1 MTKWTALVPM
11 KQGADTKSRLAGV
24 IDLPARVA
32 LARAMVA
39 HVLACLRDVEGIGD
53 VHLLAPA
60 PEAGLDMAWR
70 GDGGAG
76 LNAELARAHA
86 AIQGP
91 LLIIHADLPH
101 LTPGDVS
108 ALLAAARDAGAAIA
122 PDRHGRGT
130 NALALAGDAP
140 VAFAFGEDSFA
151 RHMRLLP
158 AAAIV
163 RRPGLARDL
172 DTAEDLAEARRAG
185 VVAVG
190 TRSEDTRS

>member
-1 MTKWTALVPM
+1 MTQWTALVPM
-11 KQGADTKSRLAGV
+11 KQGADTKSRLAGA

-32 LARAMVA
+32 LAHAMVA
-39 HVLACLRDVEGIGD
+39 HVLDCLRDVEAIGD

-60 PEAGLDMAWR
+60 PEAGLDTAWLA
-70 GDGGAG
+70 DGGAG

-86 AIQGP
+86 TIKGP

-101 LTPGDVS
+101 LTPADVS

-130 NALALAGDAP
+130 NALALTGDPP

-158 AAAIV
+158 DAAIV

-185 VVAVG
+185 VVAAG
-190 TRSEDTRS
+190 AREDDTRS